1 MTHDKQT
8 MHSKFQKDLVFCRSC
23 VKHSSE
29 GQSILPKT
37 VLSRGLFFCAG
48 TTQLGVSLKSLYK
61 MFNLSQTS
69 EIQTHVKQTDSVG
82 VFDLVS

>member
-1 MTHDKQT
+1 M
-8 MHSKFQKDLVFCRSC
+8 
-23 VKHSSE
+23 KHSSE

-37 VLSRGLFFCAG
+37 VLSRGFSFVREQRNSAFPFKFIL
-48 TTQLGVSLKSLYK
+48 K

>member
-1 MTHDKQT
+1 M
-8 MHSKFQKDLVFCRSC
+8 
-23 VKHSSE
+23 KHSSE
-29 GQSILPKT
+29 GHTILPKT